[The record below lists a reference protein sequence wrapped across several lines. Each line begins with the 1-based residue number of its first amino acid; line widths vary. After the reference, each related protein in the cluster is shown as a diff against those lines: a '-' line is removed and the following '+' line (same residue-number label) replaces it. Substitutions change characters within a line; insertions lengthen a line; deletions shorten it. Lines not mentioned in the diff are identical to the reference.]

1 MVLAKP
7 GSLKA
12 HTKFIA
18 QLYILSKEEGGRHT
32 AITAGYSPQ
41 IYARTC
47 DITSKLTNFFSDDNS
62 PMQMIMPGD
71 RVKLTIE
78 LIYPIAIETG
88 MRFAVRE
95 GKRTIGA
102 GIVLEIVNK

>member
-1 MVLAKP
+1 MLFYLLII
-7 GSLKA
+7 LKN
-12 HTKFIA
+12 KKY
-18 QLYILSKEEGGRHT
+18 L
-32 AITAGYSPQ
+32 AGYSPQ
-41 IYARTC
+41 IYARTS
-47 DITSKLTNFFSDDNS
+47 DVTSKLTDFFTDDNS

-88 MRFAVRE
+88 MRFAIRE

-102 GIVLEIVNK
+102 GIALEVVE